1 MRAPRV
7 TLTVAEVAEAAVL
20 GDLALALV
28 VAGFFL
34 PVGTLFIFAAMVP
47 FALLGARHRPRAVL
61 TAAAV
66 ATLLSALLLGP
77 GGPQNVALVA
87 GCGAVAGVGLRRRWG
102 VGRVLA
108 AGMVFVWVPVAALTI
123 GYLELFGTARRLA
136 FAQARSVA
144 GGADR
149 VLAVAWPG
157 AHPVRTAVDVL
168 IRHWQPL
175 VAGGEAVVLGALV
188 VLAWLP
194 TRPLLRHLVRALRGP
209 LLPATDPGAEPGP
222 VPARLDRVS
231 VRYPG
236 AHRDA
241 LSAATVAVP
250 AATFVAVLGPN
261 GSGKSTLGAVLAGLP
276 PTGGAVHRP
285 GDPSLGRPGGTA
297 IVGQRPESQVLGVLA
312 GDDVRWGVGN
322 ADAVDVDALLARVG
336 LAGFADRETATLS
349 GGQLQRLAV
358 AAALARRPALLI
370 SDESTSMLDP
380 AGRAAV
386 MGTLRNLPADGITV
400 VHISHRSGEE
410 EGATLLVWLHA
421 GALSSWAPHR

>member
-1 MRAPRV
+1 MRAQRV
-7 TLTVAEVAEAAVL
+7 TLTVAEVAEAAVF

-61 TAAAV
+61 TAGAV

-87 GCGAVAGVGLRRRWG
+87 GCGAVAGVGLRRGWG

-123 GYLELFGTARRLA
+123 GYLELFGTARRLL

-175 VAGGEAVVLGALV
+175 VAGGEAVVLAALV

-194 TRPLLRHLVRALRGP
+194 TRPLLHHLVRALRDP
-209 LLPATDPGAEPGP
+209 LLPAGDPGAPGP

-241 LSAATVAVP
+241 LSTASVEVP
-250 AATFVAVLGPN
+250 AAAFVAVLGPN

-285 GDPSLGRPGGTA
+285 GSPALGRPGGTA

-312 GDDVRWGVGN
+312 GDDVRWGVTDP
-322 ADAVDVDALLARVG
+322 DAVDVGALLARVG
-336 LAGFADRETATLS
+336 LAGFAERETATLS

-386 MGTLRNLPADGITV
+386 MGTLRSLPADGITV

-410 EGATLLVWLHA
+410 EGAALLVWLHA